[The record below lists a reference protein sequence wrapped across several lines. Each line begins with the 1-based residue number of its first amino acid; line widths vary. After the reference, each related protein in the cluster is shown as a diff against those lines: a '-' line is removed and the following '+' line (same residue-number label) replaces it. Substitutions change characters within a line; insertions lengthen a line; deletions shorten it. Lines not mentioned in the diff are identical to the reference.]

1 MARVVLPGEMA
12 GRFGLAA
19 TEFDLDAASMRE
31 LYRALE
37 ARYPGLGTELSDRM
51 FAILDGEIVQDALF
65 EPLEPGTEVAFMP
78 KIRGG

>member
-12 GRFGLAA
+12 GRFGLTA
-19 TEFDLDAASMRE
+19 TTFDVDADSMRA
-31 LYRALE
+31 LYRAVE
-37 ARYPGLGTELSDRM
+37 ARHPGLGEELGEKM

-65 EPLEPGTEVAFMP
+65 EPLAPDTEVAFMP